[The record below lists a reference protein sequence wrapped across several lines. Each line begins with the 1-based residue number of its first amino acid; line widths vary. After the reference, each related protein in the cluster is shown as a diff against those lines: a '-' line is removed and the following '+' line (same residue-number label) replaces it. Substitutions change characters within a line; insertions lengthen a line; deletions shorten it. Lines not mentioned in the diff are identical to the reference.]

1 MPGARGRLW
10 VRQSSWRV
18 LLLSKG
24 RIFQRLVSDLPRGII
39 FFGYQKVESKS
50 SRVISTELLLK
61 RGLICNLNAVVK
73 IVKIFA
79 N

>member
-1 MPGARGRLW
+1 MGQTVELASAIIIKR
-10 VRQSSWRV
+10 
-18 LLLSKG
+18 
-24 RIFQRLVSDLPRGII
+24 SDFSEVGLGFAEGDN